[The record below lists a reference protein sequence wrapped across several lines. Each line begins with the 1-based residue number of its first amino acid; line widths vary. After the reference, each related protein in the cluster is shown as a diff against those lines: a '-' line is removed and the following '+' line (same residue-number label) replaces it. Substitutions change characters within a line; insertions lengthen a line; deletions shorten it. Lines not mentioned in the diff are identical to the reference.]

1 MVAPIASNLKLAE
14 APGNGLLHA
23 AESGLPRDSVIG
35 TSRITSISGRRLEDR
50 VSSVGA
56 DVLSVVDHGIRRRFD
71 L

>member
-35 TSRITSISGRRLEDR
+35 TSRITSISGRRVEE
-50 VSSVGA
+50 
-56 DVLSVVDHGIRRRFD
+56 LSLIHI
-71 L
+71 